1 MCSDHEILL
10 GIKSMLH
17 ELGGPVGE
25 LENLLFCTGALP
37 ADRGAV
43 RSLRFVGLG
52 HEPNG
57 DSHLNIYVE
66 PLIAHLLS
74 TSTAH
79 VNSSIQD
86 AIRSAPRITTGLV
99 SNCLSVVP
107 MYKSQR
113 IPSHDLHKYHNICC
127 ENEP

>member
-1 MCSDHEILL
+1 
-10 GIKSMLH
+10 MLH

-79 VNSSIQD
+79 VKRSIQD
-86 AIRSAPRITTGLV
+86 AIRSAADFL
-99 SNCLSVVP
+99 LSS
-107 MYKSQR
+107 SQ
-113 IPSHDLHKYHNICC
+113 DYHWSDFKL
-127 ENEP
+127 PVGSSDV